1 MAQTHNLIL
10 RIVTQRGEIG
20 SAELMKAL
28 EKFGRS
34 PDAVRAAVNRMTQ
47 AGILAKVGQGRGDH
61 RYRVGPQGQV
71 VVEHFI
77 AKLARYHQ
85 ALSGQLAWDGNWLVV
100 TFSIPERQ
108 RVKRDTLRARLT
120 ELGFG
125 LLSASVW
132 LSPFDQEAEVTALVE
147 QLDLAGQVTLLRC
160 QHIWQPGQPADVNLA
175 YQVWD
180 LGALEHHYQDFNHH
194 AEELMASLEQARQG
208 GEIDI
213 GALFFGTMELQ
224 GELIEIILNEDPCL
238 PAALLPPNWPG
249 QHIHDVIHA
258 LTTATSRLGLA
269 DSRYEYLFHLV
280 KGMEMIED
288 FFPGGDTSWHW
299 PSEDEVAQ

>member
-20 SAELMKAL
+20 SAELMKVL

-34 PDAVRAAVNRMTQ
+34 PDAARAALNRMAQ
-47 AGILAKVGQGRGDH
+47 AEILTKVGQGRGDH
-61 RYRVGPQGQV
+61 RYRLGPQGQV
-71 VVEHFI
+71 LVEQFI
-77 AKLARYHQ
+77 AKLTRYHL
-85 ALSGQLAWDGNWLVV
+85 ALSGRLAWDGNWLVV

-108 RVKRDTLRARLT
+108 RVKRDALRARLT

-125 LLSASVW
+125 LLTASVW

-160 QHIWQPGQPADVNLA
+160 QRIWQPGQPANANLA

-194 AEELMASLEQARQG
+194 AEELMASLEQASQG
-208 GEIDI
+208 NEIDVE
-213 GALFFGTMELQ
+213 AVFFGTMELQ

-249 QHIHDVIHA
+249 QRIHELIHA
-258 LTTATSRLGLA
+258 LTSAISRLGLT
-269 DSRYEYLFHLV
+269 DSRYEYLFHLI
-280 KGMEMIED
+280 KGMEMAED
-288 FFPGGDTSWHW
+288 FFPEGDTSWHW
-299 PSEDEVAQ
+299 PSEDEVPQ

>member
-20 SAELMKAL
+20 SVELMKVL

-34 PDAVRAAVNRMTQ
+34 PDAARAALNRMAQ
-47 AGILAKVGQGRGDH
+47 AEILTKVGQGRGDQH
-61 RYRVGPQGQV
+61 YRLGSQGQAL
-71 VVEHFI
+71 VEQFI
-77 AKLARYHQ
+77 AKLTRYHL
-85 ALSGQLAWDGNWLVV
+85 ALSGRLAWDGNWLVV

-160 QHIWQPGQPADVNLA
+160 QRIWQPGQPANANLA

-194 AEELMASLEQARQG
+194 AEELTASLEQARQG
-208 GEIDI
+208 KEIDVEAI
-213 GALFFGTMELQ
+213 FFGTMELQ

-238 PAALLPPNWPG
+238 PAALLPPDWPG
-249 QHIHDVIHA
+249 QRIHELFHA
-258 LTTATSRLGLA
+258 LTSSISRLDLA
-269 DSRYEYLFHLV
+269 GSRYEYLFHLI
-280 KGMEMIED
+280 KGMELAWD
-288 FFPGGDTSWHW
+288 FFPEGDASWHW
-299 PSEDEVAQ
+299 PSEDEVAP

>member
-20 SAELMKAL
+20 SAELMKVL

-34 PDAVRAAVNRMTQ
+34 PDAARAALNRMTQ
-47 AGILAKVGQGRGDH
+47 AEILTKAGQGRGDH
-61 RYRVGPQGQV
+61 RYRLGPQGQV
-71 VVEHFI
+71 IVEQFI
-77 AKLARYHQ
+77 AKLTRYHL

-125 LLSASVW
+125 LLTASVW

-160 QHIWQPGQPADVNLA
+160 QRIWQPGQPADGNLA

-194 AEELMASLEQARQG
+194 AEELMASLEQAKWG
-208 GEIDI
+208 KEI
-213 GALFFGTMELQ
+213 GVEALFFGTMELQ

-238 PAALLPPNWPG
+238 PAALLPPDWPG
-249 QHIHDVIHA
+249 QHIHKVIQA
-258 LTTATSRLGLA
+258 LTSAISHLDLA

-280 KGMEMIED
+280 KGMELMQD
-288 FFPGGDTSWHW
+288 FTPEGDASWHW
-299 PSEDEVAQ
+299 PSEDEVSP

>member
-20 SAELMKAL
+20 SAELMKVL

-34 PDAVRAAVNRMTQ
+34 PDAARAALNRMTQ
-47 AGILAKVGQGRGDH
+47 AEILTNTGQGRGDQ
-61 RYRVGPQGQV
+61 RYRVGPQGQLLV
-71 VVEHFI
+71 GQFI
-77 AKLARYHQ
+77 AKLARYHL
-85 ALSGQLAWDGNWLVV
+85 ALTGRLAWDSNWLVV
-100 TFSIPERQ
+100 TFSVPERQ

-132 LSPFDQEAEVTALVE
+132 TSPFDQEAEVTALIE

-160 QHIWQPGQPADVNLA
+160 QRIWQPGQPADANLA

-194 AEELMASLEQARQG
+194 AEELMAALEQARQG
-208 GEIDI
+208 KEIDVE
-213 GALFFGTMELQ
+213 AVFFGTMELQ

-238 PAALLPPNWPG
+238 PAVLLPPDWPG
-249 QHIHDVIHA
+249 QRIHELIHA
-258 LTTATSRLGLA
+258 LTSAISRLDLA
-269 DSRYEYLFHLV
+269 GSRYEYLFHLI
-280 KGMEMIED
+280 KGMELTWDLIPE
-288 FFPGGDTSWHW
+288 GDVSWHW
-299 PSEDEVAQ
+299 PSEDEVAP